1 MMDGVIFPEAAT
13 VKHAV
18 QPIQHEIRRDQEQ
31 HGLQPQWQLGQGTMA
46 VVVKGNQFVG
56 VMYFEDDAGPAHEHP
71 DPKYARE
78 QRNEEPLTHAAAD
91 PPLPPPPATGS
102 TRPHNSPHR
111 HPPTP

>member
-56 VMYFEDDAGPAHEHP
+56 VMYFEDDAGADHEQP

-78 QRNEEPLTHAAAD
+78 QRNEEPVTDVGDELALA
-91 PPLPPPPATGS
+91 PPRGAGVA
-102 TRPHNSPHR
+102 SPE
-111 HPPTP
+111 